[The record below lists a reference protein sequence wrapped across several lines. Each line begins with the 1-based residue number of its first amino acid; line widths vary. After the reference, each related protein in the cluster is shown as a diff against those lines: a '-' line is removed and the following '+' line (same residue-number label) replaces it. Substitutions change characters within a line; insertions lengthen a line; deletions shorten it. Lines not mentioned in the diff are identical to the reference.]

1 MNSIVKQANG
11 PLSKQLV
18 IFPQE
23 FDFMSIFV
31 SCQVEVHIT
40 DHMLCGSLELILHNW
55 PFVMW
60 NALTHS
66 IYMKNVEHSP
76 TKMTEKD
83 ICGKSSK

>member
-1 MNSIVKQANG
+1 MKQANG

-18 IFPQE
+18 IFTQ
-23 FDFMSIFV
+23 DFVFVSIFV

-40 DHMLCGSLELILHNW
+40 DNMLCGLLELILHNW
-55 PFVMW
+55 PCVMW
-60 NALTHS
+60 SALTHS

-83 ICGKSSK
+83 ICGKSFK